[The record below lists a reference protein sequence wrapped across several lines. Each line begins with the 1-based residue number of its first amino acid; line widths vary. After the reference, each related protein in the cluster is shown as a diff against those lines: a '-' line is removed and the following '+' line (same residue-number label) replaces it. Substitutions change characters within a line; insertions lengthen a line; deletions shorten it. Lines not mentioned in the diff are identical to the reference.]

1 MPFITIIY
9 LPLIELNLKNTWV
22 FKSQA
27 IFFDIVNIIKIEIY
41 YGNIYWYSDE

>member
-27 IFFDIVNIIKIEIY
+27 MADK
-41 YGNIYWYSDE
+41 